1 MSTRLRDNRGPR
13 VNKEILTALGL
24 LDAPLIDAGA
34 TRDVAWL
41 HRWIAGH
48 VLKEVLA

>member
-1 MSTRLRDNRGPR
+1 
-13 VNKEILTALGL
+13 VNKEIVTAHGL
-24 LDAPLIDAGA
+24 LDAPLTHAGA

-41 HRWIAGH
+41 RRWIAGH